1 MVKMNLKPGDKVKI
15 KTWDAMKEEFG
26 MHTFWPDSIGTL
38 LWSPD
43 TEKSLP
49 EDRIIVLG
57 GEILEGAL
65 DLIFNWEGHG
75 IPSKAVEC
83 LVSRNESIEPE
94 DEPPAE
100 AEANEAKAED
110 VSPFYWEGPC
120 ELQKARAETLENVV
134 TRKNRQLLRLEEEI
148 HRLRDSDSGGTKEAF
163 SELEYR
169 CQRSEERIRIIESVI
184 NPDID

>member
-26 MHTFWPDSIGTL
+26 APKDDQNIPVVRWNEDVENDMP
-38 LWSPD
+38 
-43 TEKSLP
+43 K
-49 EDRIIVLG
+49 DRIITLG
-57 GEILEGAL
+57 EQGMSEDGCVKFDGGFGQGWTVYPE
-65 DLIFNWEGHG
+65 
-75 IPSKAVEC
+75 AVEC
-83 LVSRNESIEPE
+83 VVE
-94 DEPPAE
+94 DEPTPISE

-169 CQRSEERIRIIESVI
+169 CERSEERLRIIESVI